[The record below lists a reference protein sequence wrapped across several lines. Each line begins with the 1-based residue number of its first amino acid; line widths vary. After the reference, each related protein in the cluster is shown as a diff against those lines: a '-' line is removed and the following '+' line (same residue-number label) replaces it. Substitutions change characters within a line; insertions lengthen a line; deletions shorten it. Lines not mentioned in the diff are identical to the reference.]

1 MMCYTKL
8 SIKRLNSSNSRSGN
22 GISLVKTLSSLSLQ
36 YRDVFIYDSSYKYKD
51 YINNMNSLK
60 HPSSSHVIASYAH
73 YIHNNSTY
81 HFNSLGEY
89 SLNVNPAY
97 IISSSS
103 SSSSNSSSSSSNS
116 SSSSSSSSSSNSSI
130 SSSSSSSNNS
140 SSTHDMI
147 LWPDRLHIAGLT
159 KEDIPSIMKLIFK
172 DNSISHSSL
181 SSLLPASCNIKPIT
195 NTVIVSSTSNI
206 VNCDN
211 ANLILKHFQNI
222 INEEKGNTND
232 YTYLLVPEMKGG
244 ANVLL
249 LNINDKVETA
259 IDSTKILM
267 AGEKGVR
274 EFWRKFNKNE
284 S

>member
-1 MMCYTKL
+1 
-8 SIKRLNSSNSRSGN
+8 
-22 GISLVKTLSSLSLQ
+22 
-36 YRDVFIYDSSYKYKD
+36 
-51 YINNMNSLK
+51 
-60 HPSSSHVIASYAH
+60 
-73 YIHNNSTY
+73 
-81 HFNSLGEY
+81 
-89 SLNVNPAY
+89 
-97 IISSSS
+97 
-103 SSSSNSSSSSSNS
+103 
-116 SSSSSSSSSSNSSI
+116 
-130 SSSSSSSNNS
+130 
-140 SSTHDMI
+140 MI
-147 LWPDRLHIAGLT
+147 LWPDRLHVAGLT

-172 DNSISHSSL
+172 DNSISPSSL

-232 YTYLLVPEMKGG
+232 YTYLLVPEMIGHRLG

-267 AGEKGVR
+267 AGDKGVR
-274 EFWRKFNKNE
+274 EFWKKFNKNA

>member
-1 MMCYTKL
+1 MIMMMMMCYTKL
-8 SIKRLNSSNSRSGN
+8 SIKRLNNNNSRSN
-22 GISLVKTLSSLSLQ
+22 GMLLVKTLSSLSLQ

-103 SSSSNSSSSSSNS
+103 SSSN
-116 SSSSSSSSSSNSSI
+116 SSSSSSSSSNSS
-130 SSSSSSSNNS
+130 NS

-172 DNSISHSSL
+172 DNSISASSL
-181 SSLLPASCNIKPIT
+181 SSLLPTSCHIKPIT

-211 ANLILKHFQNI
+211 ASLILKHFQNI
-222 INEEKGNTND
+222 INEEKGNAND
-232 YTYLLVPEMKGG
+232 YTYLLVPEMKGHRLG

-274 EFWRKFNKNE
+274 EFWKKFNKNA
-284 S
+284 SS